1 MNDSRK
7 ISVVSPTF
15 NRYEFTIRSF
25 EQVLADERISE
36 CVLVDD
42 ASTDDSYNKLCN
54 FFRDNI
60 KVKLYQNSFNLGCAF
75 NKRRAM
81 ELATGEYAAII
92 DSDNVID
99 QKFIDVIFDYDWRED
114 MLFQPEYLMPNFDF
128 RPYGG
133 MLLTKNNIGNTL
145 EQHPFLQTL
154 LNAHNCFCNRKSYL
168 DVIQGQPDAIT
179 SDSIL
184 FSFKWLESGRSIFV
198 TPGLHYM
205 HTVHKDS
212 HYQNFNHL
220 TPKGLHEQILKQ
232 LKELQ

>member
-1 MNDSRK
+1 M
-7 ISVVSPTF
+7 ISLVITTF
-15 NRYEFTIRSF
+15 NRADFTISSF
-25 EQVLADERISE
+25 EQVLHDSRLSE
-36 CVLVDD
+36 ILIVDD
-42 ASTDDSYNKLCN
+42 QSTDGSFQKLVEH
-54 FFRDNI
+54 FRDEP

-81 ELATGEYAAII
+81 ELATNDYAAII

-99 QKFIDVIFDYDWRED
+99 EKFLDVIFDYDWKED
-114 MLFQPEYLMPNFDF
+114 ILFQPEFLIPNFDF

-133 MLLTKNNIGNTL
+133 MTLTKNNVGNAL
-145 EQHPFLQTL
+145 EQHPFLETI
-154 LNAHNCFCNRKSYL
+154 LNAHNCFCNRKNYL

-184 FSFKWLESGRSIFV
+184 FSFKWLESGRSIYI